1 MHARKTNSASIRI
14 PAVSGVCI
22 YLANNFRR
30 LYVVCHELG
39 MFSMCISYWYP
50 VLFFKYYNTMS
61 GVYLNTLVTAVV
73 PRAYYG
79 FYMYNTWYQV
89 YTKHTL
95 VYTIYYTRIYIVY
108 HGIYH
113 VWSALKLIS
122 LYARMKVLRTVLI
135 NKIQKGFVVQQKYR
149 MANSLFSSSAV
160 LAVVCRKHTRTAHCF
175 FCCAWVRL
183 LFPLVLTAVV
193 LLLFVC
199 SGTAVSMFLDY

>member
-1 MHARKTNSASIRI
+1 MYIDKRNTKKSKAAQFKQAWVSRVLRVYVDSCRIQHPLSMHARKTNSASIRI

-61 GVYLNTLVTAVV
+61 GVYLNLLVTAVV

-113 VWSALKLIS
+113 V
-122 LYARMKVLRTVLI
+122 
-135 NKIQKGFVVQQKYR
+135 
-149 MANSLFSSSAV
+149 
-160 LAVVCRKHTRTAHCF
+160 
-175 FCCAWVRL
+175 
-183 LFPLVLTAVV
+183 
-193 LLLFVC
+193 
-199 SGTAVSMFLDY
+199 